1 MQRLSSS
8 NIRNQTNTAMSDRR
22 GSGSIKL
29 LFDTLIVARISN
41 VVSDSNRSEV
51 ADVWQLFLQAAEPS
65 NM

>member
-1 MQRLSSS
+1 M
-8 NIRNQTNTAMSDRR
+8 AMSDRR

-51 ADVWQLFLQAAEPS
+51 ADV
-65 NM
+65 